1 MNKVINDSL
10 ISTLFQFLKIFA
22 RFFIGIYI
30 VKQLEVQEYGAYN
43 LFLVIISF
51 GSVILSFNTHEYFNI
66 EISSS
71 KNLTYKHR
79 IFWSIMEILL
89 LFSIIFYLILS
100 NASVSHYLSVLLGIE
115 AFGDAY
121 SYVLLLLILT
131 TISMTIGRYLA
142 YSRYVLFFQSWTFAV
157 QTAWVVPLFFVGL
170 NVKNIFY
177 SQLIILLPLTFL
189 GLYYIYKHEKEH
201 PLFAWKNIKPDI
213 HFMSSAFKFGVGTY
227 FALIGS
233 FLLDITDK
241 SMLSMLYSNEAV
253 AYYSF
258 SNIPF
263 SILKGFIIG
272 TVFLIAM
279 PYINQFNSSD
289 PEKKFHLYSDL
300 LKSFVLYLSGLVL
313 SIVLLS
319 EEIILFLGKEE
330 YLQTYIVF
338 PLLSVNFLLTVM
350 MLLFKHEL
358 MLQKSLKLLSMIY
371 FSALII
377 NIILNFMLIENYS
390 YKGAIFSTLTANL
403 FIVSMLYFKT
413 DIKKHLVVKPLKA
426 LLFAGVLLV
435 IVLLYSFIGPLLK
448 SWMASNAL
456 YLMIMLIVLY
466 LPYLMLLSKLKL
478 IPQAHLETA
487 KKVFLTKVLKRKK

>member
-71 KNLTYKHR
+71 NNLAYKHR
-79 IFWSIMEILL
+79 IFWSIMEMLL
-89 LFSIIFYLILS
+89 FFSIIFYLILS

-115 AFGDAY
+115 AFSDAY

-142 YSRYVLFFQSWTFAV
+142 YSRYVLFFQFWSFSV
-157 QTAWVVPLFFVGL
+157 QTAWIIPLFFIGL
-170 NVKNIFY
+170 NLKNIFF
-177 SQLIILLPLTFL
+177 SQLLILIPITSL
-189 GLYYIYKHEKEH
+189 GLYYIYKHEKEN
-201 PLFAWKNIKPDI
+201 PLFTLKNIKPDTK
-213 HFMSSAFKFGVGTY
+213 FMSSAVKFGVGTY

-241 SMLSMLYSNEAV
+241 TMLSMIYSNEAV

-289 PEKKFHLYSDL
+289 PEKKFHLYVDL
-300 LKSFVLYLSGLVL
+300 VKGFVLYLSGLIL

-319 EEIILFLGKEE
+319 KEIILFLGKEE

-358 MLQKSLKLLSMIY
+358 MLKKSLKTLSTIY

-377 NIILNFMLIENYS
+377 NVVLNYLLIDTYS
-390 YKGAIFSTLTANL
+390 YKGAVFSTLAANL
-403 FIVSMLYFKT
+403 FIVSLLYFKT
-413 DIKKHLVVKPLKA
+413 DIKNYVVFKPLKVV
-426 LLFAGVLLV
+426 LFTGILMAVFLT
-435 IVLLYSFIGPLLK
+435 YSLIGPILK
-448 SWMASNAL
+448 SWITINAV
-456 YLMIMLIVLY
+456 YLIVMLFLLY
-466 LPYLMLLSKLKL
+466 IPYLALLEKLKL

-487 KKVFLTKVLKRKK
+487 KTVFLTKVLKRKK

>member
-30 VKQLEVQEYGAYN
+30 VKQLEVQEYGAYH
-43 LFLVIISF
+43 LFLIIISF

-71 KNLTYKHR
+71 KDLVYKHR
-79 IFWSIMEILL
+79 IFWSIMEMLL
-89 LFSIIFYLILS
+89 LFSIVFYLILS

-157 QTAWVVPLFFVGL
+157 QTVWIVPLFFVGL
-170 NVKNIFY
+170 NIENIFY
-177 SQLIILLPLTFL
+177 SQLMILLPLTFL
-189 GLYYIYKHEKEH
+189 GLYYIYKHEKENS
-201 PLFAWKNIKPDI
+201 LFALKNIKPDT
-213 HFMSSAFKFGVGTY
+213 HFIFSAFKFGVGTY

-241 SMLSMLYSNEAV
+241 TMLSMLYSNEAV

-263 SILKGFIIG
+263 SILQGFIIG

-289 PEKKFHLYSDL
+289 PEKKFYLYVDL
-300 LKSFVLYLSGLVL
+300 VKGFVLYLGGLLL
-313 SIVLLS
+313 SI
-319 EEIILFLGKEE
+319 I
-330 YLQTYIVF
+330 
-338 PLLSVNFLLTVM
+338 
-350 MLLFKHEL
+350 
-358 MLQKSLKLLSMIY
+358 
-371 FSALII
+371 
-377 NIILNFMLIENYS
+377 
-390 YKGAIFSTLTANL
+390 
-403 FIVSMLYFKT
+403 
-413 DIKKHLVVKPLKA
+413 
-426 LLFAGVLLV
+426 
-435 IVLLYSFIGPLLK
+435 
-448 SWMASNAL
+448 
-456 YLMIMLIVLY
+456 
-466 LPYLMLLSKLKL
+466 LLSKELVYSFEL
-478 IPQAHLETA
+478 FGCIPTA
-487 KKVFLTKVLKRKK
+487 NIK